1 MAPAPAAAGEAAV
14 FAAPTAGVPASQR
27 WLQQGVLAA
36 DHVAAGA
43 FDSAMRL
50 LNRRALAAL
59 ASAQQQVH
67 AGVVMLRGVS
77 QCLAWLLVGPSLL
90 CQQQW
95 RPP

>member
-77 QCLAWLLVGPSLL
+77 QCLAWPQGGPSLL